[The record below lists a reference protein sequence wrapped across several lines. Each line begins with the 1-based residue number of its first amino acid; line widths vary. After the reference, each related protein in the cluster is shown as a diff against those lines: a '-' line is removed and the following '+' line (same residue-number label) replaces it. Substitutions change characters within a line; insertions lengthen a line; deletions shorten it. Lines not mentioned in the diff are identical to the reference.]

1 MTAMIARRNLRPPL
15 RTALI
20 VAVYLC
26 AFIVLD
32 LLSRQFEELRG
43 IVAWYPP
50 AGLTYALLLVF
61 GERFTPAVTI
71 ALLIGSVFIYHM
83 PQPTYLLVL
92 WALIISSMYGV
103 AAVFLHRRIRFD
115 WQLRRLRDVT
125 WFVVT
130 AVLVSAVLAVL
141 SVASSALSSAIRATK
156 SCAQCS
162 SGGLARRSA
171 S

>member
-1 MTAMIARRNLRPPL
+1 MTAVTGRRNLRPLL
-15 RTALI
+15 RAALI
-20 VAVYLC
+20 VAAYLGS
-26 AFIVLD
+26 FIVLD
-32 LLSRQFEELRG
+32 LMSHQFEELRG

-61 GERFTPAVTI
+61 GARFTPAVTI

-83 PQPTYLLVL
+83 PQPTHLLVL

-103 AAVFLHRRIRFD
+103 AAVFLRRRIHFD

-130 AVLVSAVLAVL
+130 AVLVSALL
-141 SVASSALSSAIRATK
+141 
-156 SCAQCS
+156 AQCS
-162 SGGLARRSA
+162 SGGLVRRSA